1 MRKKYRNE
9 LFHLITELGFNPDE
23 FDLIEDTEKEFP
35 TTTISYKN
43 TPLKFIIRNSP
54 ENYEYFDYQYT
65 PYGPGYVLT
74 DFEPLND
81 FTDFN
86 TTYSVL
92 KGWLKYTI
100 KGYNEDAQEPDL
112 WSEFKKGNKT
122 LNINQIDFNDKS
134 TFSLDEK
141 KQILMAINELKS
153 LIHKNLQTTQEQQN
167 LVIDRLNYLIEASE
181 RLNKFDWKSLAI
193 STLMSITIALSL
205 DTQKGQV
212 LFDLFTKV
220 FSVLPMLVQNQ

>member
-9 LFHLITELGFNPDE
+9 LFQLINNIGLNQTDFE
-23 FDLIEDTEKEFP
+23 LIEDSS
-35 TTTISYKN
+35 TTTLQFKK
-43 TPLKFIIRNSP
+43 TQLKFIIIGV
-54 ENYEYFDYQYT
+54 E
-65 PYGPGYVLT
+65 G
-74 DFEPLND
+74 
-81 FTDFN
+81 DFN
-86 TTYSVL
+86 CFCYQFVSYAPNYPISGVKPTTIALSFNQLIDEVSR
-92 KGWLKYTI
+92 WLKYHVKEYI
-100 KGYNEDAQEPDL
+100 EDENAPDL

-141 KQILMAINELKS
+141 KQILMSINELKS